1 MTMMIMNMILK
12 ILTLMIELV
21 LIMIIIHDGVGLNNH
36 THSDDHDNV
45 DNLQTTS
52 LCLNLQATNVTAF
65 IPRIIICI
73 ACGDKYRNL

>member
-21 LIMIIIHDGVGLNNH
+21 LILIIIHDGVALNH
-36 THSDDHDNV
+36 HSDDHDNV
-45 DNLQTTS
+45 YNLQTTS

>member
-36 THSDDHDNV
+36 SDDHDNV

-52 LCLNLQATNVTAF
+52 LNLQATNVTAF

>member
-12 ILTLMIELV
+12 ILNLMIELV
-21 LIMIIIHDGVGLNNH
+21 LIIIHDGVALNH
-36 THSDDHDNV
+36 LSDDHDDV

-52 LCLNLQATNVTAF
+52 LCLTIQATNVTAF

>member
-21 LIMIIIHDGVGLNNH
+21 LIIIHDGVALNH
-36 THSDDHDNV
+36 RSDDHDNV
-45 DNLQTTS
+45 DNFQTTS

-65 IPRIIICI
+65 IPRIIIWT

>member
-12 ILTLMIELV
+12 ILTVMIELV
-21 LIMIIIHDGVGLNNH
+21 LIIIHDGVALNH
-36 THSDDHDNV
+36 YSDDHDNV
-45 DNLQTTS
+45 DNLETTS

>member
-1 MTMMIMNMILK
+1 MTMRIMNTILK

-21 LIMIIIHDGVGLNNH
+21 LMIIHDGVALNH
-36 THSDDHDNV
+36 HSNDHDNV